1 VGTERS
7 SQAAGIRVGARRC
20 EASGDL
26 LSILLAMAQQRPS
39 ASNGNPWLDLV
50 CVGILGLLLWWGAQA
65 IAAVAQVSSTHPA

>member
-1 VGTERS
+1 
-7 SQAAGIRVGARRC
+7 
-20 EASGDL
+20 
-26 LSILLAMAQQRPS
+26 MAQQRPS